1 MPLVKASSTFPPLFL
16 FAVNQNV
23 LVNMSNV
30 PTLSLFIYKSIF
42 DARGFETKSYYSE
55 THAQWPSEVMESFPS
70 EEKMMALFL
79 N

>member
-1 MPLVKASSTFPPLFL
+1 MPLMRASSTFPPLFL

-23 LVNMSNV
+23 LVNMPNV
-30 PTLSLFIYKSIF
+30 PTLSLFIYKSRY
-42 DARGFETKSYYSE
+42 DARGLETKSYYSD

-70 EEKMMALFL
+70 EEKMMALFF